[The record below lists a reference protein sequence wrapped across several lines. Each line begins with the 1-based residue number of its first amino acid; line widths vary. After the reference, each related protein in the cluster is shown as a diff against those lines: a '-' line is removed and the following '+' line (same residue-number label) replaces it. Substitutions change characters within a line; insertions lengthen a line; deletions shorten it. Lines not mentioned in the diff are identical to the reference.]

1 MIKDVA
7 KKVIS
12 KAIYSEPIAKE
23 STYVFDNR
31 KLDSQKLLYILAG
44 YKEKVWNKVF
54 NRVKKFVPKDI
65 DVCIVSSGVISTE
78 LRDISRKNGWSYL
91 GLKRNNISQAQNT
104 VISIFKSAK
113 YIIKMDEDI
122 FITKNSI
129 QTLIGDFCKI
139 QKSSKYKVK
148 AIAPL
153 ININGL
159 TYIDVLRRFN
169 ALNDYERRFGKAYVG
184 GQFKLRQYEKIET
197 SADVAGYMWG
207 EDGTLPTIDKMN
219 ELLQNDGNTKDNNL
233 NYFLACARFSIGLIM
248 ITRDFWET
256 MGKYKVRRFLSDFA
270 IDEEQINS
278 NAMLLSHPI
287 IIDKKVIVGHLG
299 FGGQTD
305 AMLELYDKRNDLF

>member
-7 KKVIS
+7 KKVVSNI
-12 KAIYSEPIAKE
+12 IYSKPIAKK
-23 STYVFDNR
+23 STYIFDNR
-31 KLDSQKLLYILAG
+31 KLNSQKLLYILAG
-44 YKEKVWNKVF
+44 YKEKVWGKVF
-54 NRVKKFVPKDI
+54 NRVKKFVPKDT
-65 DVCIVSSGVISTE
+65 DVCIVSSGVIDDK
-78 LRDISRKNGWSYL
+78 LREISKKNGWSYL

-129 QTLIGDFCKI
+129 QTLINDFCEI
-139 QKSSKYKVK
+139 QKISEYKVK

-159 TYIDVLRRFN
+159 TYIEVLRKFN
-169 ALNDYERRFGKAYVG
+169 ALNDYERKFGKAYVG

-197 SADVAGYMWG
+197 SADIASYMWG

-219 ELLQNDGNTKDNNL
+219 ELLQKNVSAKNDLD
-233 NYFLACARFSIGLIM
+233 YSLACARFSIGLIV

-256 MGKYKVRRFLSDFA
+256 IGKYKVRRFLSDFA

-287 IIDKKVIVGHLG
+287 IIDKRVIVGHLG
-299 FGGQTD
+299 FGSQTN
-305 AMLELYDKRNDLF
+305 AMLELYDKRKDLF